1 MKRNVG
7 TIRTTVLWSKPS
19 ARSPMTEGVA
29 MLLVALVLLFGS
41 PGLAESLPGPA
52 SPAQVPD
59 KLLDSRSI
67 IEPLERGQE
76 TVRVIVS
83 LAEPEALERTA
94 NLDIATSLDKR
105 QYEVAAV
112 QAAVLSTLDPA
123 DCGVIHIFENQ
134 AAFAGEVTAEGL
146 AKLLND
152 PRIKSVSPDYLMQ
165 RDTAQGIALM
175 NAMLTRQTYNGQG
188 VAIAV
193 VDDGFDY
200 GHPKLGG
207 GGFPNSKVIGGED
220 IGENYDGDPA
230 PGNGNL
236 NPHGTPCAGIAA
248 GNIGDTG
255 DYIGGV
261 ASEAKLYALKVSN
274 AKGDVYSSAT
284 IKALE
289 WCVSNKNK
297 NPQYPILVVSISH
310 GYGRYYDSA
319 SADKAAPEY
328 ARAVNDAV
336 AAGITVLAS
345 SGNEGYCDS
354 VQIPA
359 ALTNV
364 ISVGSVYDADIS
376 GSRRVC
382 VPIDF
387 CGAKYPEPSCPSGY
401 YTMEDPQADLVPY
414 YSNTASLLDILAPAD
429 LAHTLDVV
437 GPEGYSAD
445 DYCSDFGG
453 TSAACPYAAGAVACL
468 QSASQAIRGSYLTP
482 SQVRDILT
490 STGDDVTDPKAD
502 LAKPRINLGRAVG
515 SLGNASTAKDTFVLT
530 FEGIAGEEIAFVPD
544 GYGQLAWSDSF
555 CLYSPPPKDDNGY
568 AKGMISPDYVAYNGS
583 GNPVDV
589 SGDPFDLVGAHM
601 TAAWQDSLS
610 IAITGYRSNKRVYS
624 QTVTVNR
631 HSPTWI
637 ALGYEAVERVEF
649 TPVPLTGLGYQFV
662 MDDMVIERP
671 RRPDNVTE
679 YASTDVPK
687 DIMDDMDTFSR
698 LVISETGTIADI
710 NVKLDI
716 THSYDQDICVYL
728 RPPSGLGL
736 GRILLLSGVG
746 GAGDNFRG
754 TILDDEA
761 SRPLSL
767 GSAPFVGSYKPAQTL
782 STLYGR
788 NMSGTWTL
796 QVYDDVGRNVG
807 RLNSWSLII
816 QK

>member
-7 TIRTTVLWSKPS
+7 TVKATRLWSNPF
-19 ARSPMTEGVA
+19 ARGPVTKGVT

-41 PGLAESLPGPA
+41 LGLAESLTGPA

-59 KLLDSRSI
+59 KLLDSRCI
-67 IEPLERGQE
+67 VEPLEQGQE

-83 LAEPEALERTA
+83 LVEPEALERAA
-94 NLDIATSLDKR
+94 NLDIATSLHER
-105 QYEVAAV
+105 QYEVAAA

-165 RDTAQGIALM
+165 PDTAHGIALM

-193 VDDGFDY
+193 VDDGIDY
-200 GHPKLGG
+200 RHPKLGG
-207 GGFPNSKVIGGED
+207 GGFPNDKVIGGED
-220 IGENYDGDPA
+220 IGENYDGDPG

-248 GNIGDTG
+248 GSIGGTG

-261 ASEAKLYALKVSN
+261 ACEAKLYALKVSN
-274 AKGDVYSSAT
+274 AKGDIYSSAT

-297 NPQYPILVVSISH
+297 NPEYPILVISISS

-319 SADKAAPEY
+319 SADKAAPGL
-328 ARAVNDAV
+328 ARAVNDAI
-336 AAGITVLAS
+336 AAGITVVAS
-345 SGNEGYCDS
+345 SGNEGHCDS
-354 VQIPA
+354 MQVPA

-364 ISVGSVYDADIS
+364 ISVGSVYDADFS
-376 GSRRVC
+376 GSRPVC
-382 VPIDF
+382 VPVDY
-387 CGAKYPEPSCPSGY
+387 CGTKYPESSCPSGY
-401 YTMEDPQADLVPY
+401 YTMEDPQVDLVPY
-414 YSNTASLLDILAPAD
+414 YSNTGSVLDILAPAEI
-429 LAHTLDVV
+429 AHTLDVV

-445 DYCSDFGG
+445 DYCPDFGG

-468 QSASQAIRGSYLTP
+468 QSGSKAMRGSYLTP

-502 LAKPRINLGRAVG
+502 LAKPRVNLGRAVG
-515 SLGNASTAKDTFVLT
+515 SLSGASTAKDTLVLT
-530 FEGIAGEEIAFVPD
+530 FEGLTGEEIAFVPD

-555 CLYSPPPKDDNGY
+555 CLYSPPPNDDNGY
-568 AKGMISPDYVAYNGS
+568 AKGMISPDHVAYNGS
-583 GNPVDV
+583 GNPVDI

-601 TAAWQDSLS
+601 TAAWQDSLN
-610 IAITGYRSNKRVYS
+610 IAIDGYRSNKRVYS
-624 QTVTVNR
+624 RTVTVNR
-631 HSPTWI
+631 QSPTWI
-637 ALGYEAVERVEF
+637 ELGYEAVERVEF
-649 TPVPLTGLGYQFV
+649 TPTPQTGLGYQFV
-662 MDDMVIERP
+662 MDDMVIKRP
-671 RRPDNVTE
+671 RLPDNVTE

-687 DIMDDMDTFSR
+687 DIMGDMDTFSR

-716 THSYDQDICVYL
+716 THSYDQDISVYL
-728 RPPSGLGL
+728 RPPPSLGL

-746 GAGDNFRG
+746 SSGDNFRG

-761 SRPLSL
+761 SKPLWL
-767 GSAPFVGSYKPAQTL
+767 GSPPFVGSYRPAQKL

-796 QVYDDVGRNVG
+796 QIYDDVGRNTG